1 MTCQTYPAY
10 FGQEPRAIG
19 SRPLQGLVPPA
30 RGPVVRAFAPASV
43 GNVIAGFDV
52 LGACLRP
59 LEGPPLGDL
68 VEASEGAGPRLRVE
82 GPGAH
87 QLTGALE
94 DNLVLHAARAFA
106 RAWGR
111 ELPAVR
117 FRLWK
122 GLPVGSG
129 LGGSAASV
137 AATLVALNGLLGRPL
152 GMSELLQAA
161 GEAEAQASG
170 APHLDNVAPALFGGL
185 RLVDPDGCARRLPFP
200 GQWRFVMVSPELSLS
215 TKAARAALPA
225 DMPLGLAVEHARNL
239 AALIDRLHRKRD
251 VRGLMRDL
259 LAEPHRAALVP
270 GFRAVQAAAL
280 AAGAIGCSL
289 SGAGPACFALTEPG
303 DARAVGEA
311 MARAWSEAGVP
322 CAVRVCELD
331 PQGARV
337 AA

>member
-1 MTCQTYPAY
+1 MTCHPHPAY
-10 FGQEPRAIG
+10 LGPEPRPLG
-19 SRPLQGLVPPA
+19 LRPVQGLVPPS

-52 LGACLRP
+52 LGASLRP

-68 VEASEGAGPRLRVE
+68 VEVSEGPGPRLLLE
-82 GPGAH
+82 GPGAP
-87 QLTGALE
+87 QLSGNLE

-111 ELPAVR
+111 ELPALR

-152 GMSELLQAA
+152 AMAQLLQAA

-200 GQWRFVMVSPELSLS
+200 GQWRFVMASPELSLS

-225 DMPLGLAVEHARNL
+225 AMPLGLAVEHARNL

-270 GFRAVQAAAL
+270 GFRAVQSAAL
-280 AAGAIGCSL
+280 EAGAIGCSL
-289 SGAGPACFALTEPG
+289 SGAGPACFALSEPG
-303 DARAVGEA
+303 EAAAVGAA
-311 MARAWSEAGVP
+311 MARAWAAEGVP
-322 CAVRVCELD
+322 CVVRVCELD

>member
-1 MTCQTYPAY
+1 MSCHTHPAY
-10 FGQEPRAIG
+10 LGPEPRPAAG
-19 SRPLQGLVPPA
+19 RPLSGLVPPS

-52 LGACLRP
+52 LGASLRP

-68 VEASEGAGPRLRVE
+68 VEASEGPGPRLLVE
-82 GPGAH
+82 GPGAS
-87 QLTGALE
+87 ALPLDPE

-111 ELPAVR
+111 ELPPLR
-117 FRLWK
+117 LRLWK

-152 GMSELLQAA
+152 AMSELLRAA

-170 APHLDNVAPALFGGL
+170 AAHLDNVAPALLGGL

-200 GQWRFVMVSPELSLS
+200 GQWRFVMASPELSLS
-215 TKAARAALPA
+215 TKTARAALPQA
-225 DMPLGLAVEHARNL
+225 MPLALAVEHARNL
-239 AALIDRLHRKRD
+239 AALVDRLHRKRD

-270 GFRAVQAAAL
+270 GFRAVQDAAMG
-280 AAGAIGCSL
+280 AGAIGCSL
-289 SGAGPACFALTEPG
+289 SGAGPACFALAGPG
-303 DARAVGEA
+303 EARAVGEA
-311 MARAWSEAGVP
+311 MARAWAREGVR
-322 CAVRVCELD
+322 CVVRLCELD